1 MWSHLQNGYKVDNDN
16 DNDNSSNNIII
27 NTNKNI
33 LTPNKI
39 I

>member
-27 NTNKNI
+27 DTNKNI